1 MSRRRRP
8 AAPTPTTP
16 DPALAIAAPRSAAGE
31 PRRRPSRWRALVSRR
46 RAVQAAVGVGLFWAI
61 GPGGLPVMWVIYG
74 GAALGILLGKFF
86 CRWMCP
92 LGAMMELAIGSD
104 GDREKNLFMYFKVG
118 CPIAWAGGVLNRL
131 SLWRVKLRPERCTD
145 CERCDEACYVSK
157 LAPGRSLHV
166 AGEVNA
172 STDFACSRCLSCVS
186 ACPTGALTVGLV
198 GRRAVPTRAAVL
210 SGPPPRPR
218 PPAGPSRT

>member
-1 MSRRRRP
+1 MSDRRP
-8 AAPTPTTP
+8 
-16 DPALAIAAPRSAAGE
+16 DPSS

-46 RAVQAAVGVGLFWAI
+46 RAVQAAFGVALFWLI

-92 LGAMMELAIGSD
+92 LGAMMELVLASD
-104 GDREKNLFMYFKVG
+104 GERDKNLFMYFKVG
-118 CPIAWAGGVLNRL
+118 CPIAWAGGVINRL
-131 SLWRVKLRPERCTD
+131 SLWRVKLRPDRCTS
-145 CERCDEACYVSK
+145 CRRCDDACYVSK

-166 AGEVNA
+166 AGQVNA
-172 STDFACSRCLSCVS
+172 STDFACSRCLSCVG

-198 GRRAVPTRAAVL
+198 GARAVPARAAVL
-210 SGPPPRPR
+210 SAPRPPPRS
-218 PPAGPSRT
+218 PAAPSRR